1 MRNVERLRFYCIS
14 HLECH
19 WILIMLKR
27 MVKVWIDKFLDWL
40 KPHHSHWNTFHLY
53 QCSEQ
58 HLNANYFDSL
68 SFLFIV
74 LTFFR
79 SFALCH
85 LSYLCS
91 YHRLQCT
98 TIEVPSFSSALPTI
112 HDITYRFTLTNNST
126 PEHTHTHQ
134 KDPFA
139 IMRIDFF
146 ALRQRV
152 SCKKGRRRNHLIE
165 MLYCLQPFTT
175 TAFHMCFGSIGTA
188 FVLNP
193 FCNDAS
199 LLLQQPLPLFC
210 SRFSIPPNWCM
221 NFIEQ
226 KQRKEVDSRLFSL
239 VIVFNTEQPMP
250 FPIIVTSVTT
260 ITTYTYTQIAF
271 VYHRTQC

>member
-1 MRNVERLRFYCIS
+1 MHYQPFM
-14 HLECH
+14 
-19 WILIMLKR
+19 ILHT
-27 MVKVWIDKFLDWL
+27 D
-40 KPHHSHWNTFHLY
+40 SHWLIILR
-53 QCSEQ
+53 QS
-58 HLNANYFDSL
+58 
-68 SFLFIV
+68 
-74 LTFFR
+74 
-79 SFALCH
+79 
-85 LSYLCS
+85 
-91 YHRLQCT
+91 
-98 TIEVPSFSSALPTI
+98 
-112 HDITYRFTLTNNST
+112 
-126 PEHTHTHQ
+126 THTHQ
-134 KDPFA
+134 QDPFA

-226 KQRKEVDSRLFSL
+226 KQRKEVDSRLSFFSL
-239 VIVFNTEQPMP
+239 LCLTLN
-250 FPIIVTSVTT
+250 S
-260 ITTYTYTQIAF
+260 
-271 VYHRTQC
+271 QCLFRS

>member
-40 KPHHSHWNTFHLY
+40 KPHHSHWNPFHLY

-175 TAFHMCFGSIGTA
+175 TVFHMCFNRHCFRSE
-188 FVLNP
+188 
-193 FCNDAS
+193 S
-199 LLLQQPLPLFC
+199 LLQRCLFIVATASSVVLFEIFHSTELMHELHRTKTAKR
-210 SRFSIPPNWCM
+210 SRFSA
-221 NFIEQ
+221 
-226 KQRKEVDSRLFSL
+226 LFSRYC
-239 VIVFNTEQPMP
+239 V
-250 FPIIVTSVTT
+250 
-260 ITTYTYTQIAF
+260 
-271 VYHRTQC
+271 